1 MKNWLSAK
9 IGLKSSNDST
19 ANQIIKKHI
28 KFNSS
33 NSANVCIYR
42 YCNAQVLIKR
52 HLIHFCH
59 RMNPDHSVNWILIE
73 TSELL
78 TERESFVIQS
88 HYSEYS
94 VILYWKIQ
102 SSFTKKKIN
111 LQSCRHLFR
120 WLRLN
125 PLCYTDVFLP
135 TAGSPPS
142 APGGVRVVYREASFI
157 VTWDVPRQTYGT
169 VTNYVVPVTILPEAN
184 QTVYRS
190 QIPMLILG
198 MLFPYDIFC

>member
-19 ANQIIKKHI
+19 PNQIIKKHI

-102 SSFTKKKIN
+102 SSFTKKKNKPYCTEPSVMQTPFSLTEIKSFV
-111 LQSCRHLFR
+111 LHRRFPSHSRLPSLGPR
-120 WLRLN
+120 WCPRGVQGSLLHR
-125 PLCYTDVFLP
+125 DV
-135 TAGSPPS
+135 GR
-142 APGGVRVVYREASFI
+142 APADVRDS
-157 VTWDVPRQTYGT
+157 
-169 VTNYVVPVTILPEAN
+169 N
-184 QTVYRS
+184 
-190 QIPMLILG
+190 
-198 MLFPYDIFC
+198 